1 MMLMPPIAC
10 DWDEGKRRANIA
22 KHGVDFA
29 EAIEVFDDPLVEIG
43 IDGRHDYGEERLV
56 ATGWVGDRLVVVVHT
71 QRDDV
76 IRVISAR
83 RAATHERRAFE
94 DGTL

>member
-1 MMLMPPIAC
+1 M
-10 DWDEGKRRANIA
+10 
-22 KHGVDFA
+22 
-29 EAIEVFDDPLVEIG
+29 FDDPFVETG
-43 IDGRHDYGEERLV
+43 VDGRHYYGEERLV
-56 ATGWVGDRLVVVVHT
+56 AAGCVGDRLVAVVHT

-76 IRVISAR
+76 IRVFSAR